1 MAALTYGNLDLPF
14 FIFFIVTVL
23 PSASS
28 VYFKMPRTL
37 IYVVLVGP
45 FMQRGYRSG
54 NSHTGKLSDFTTQFS
69 FSIDTLGRTPYGH
82 GLAFFLA
89 PVGFQI
95 PPNSVCGY
103 LGLFNATTAYSSA
116 NQIVMVEFDSFP
128 NPEWDPPDVQDHV
141 GINNNSIAS
150 AVYTRWNAS
159 FHSGDTADA
168 RISYNATTKNL
179 SVSWTYRRTANSNEN
194 TSLFYIIDLMQVLP
208 EWVTIGFSAAS
219 GENGQRFI
227 LQSWEFNSNLDI
239 KETKKTIASKKRT
252 IVVATISLF
261 VVVVGTNNRTN
272 HIIEEDES

>member
-28 VYFKMPRTL
+28 VYFKMPRFDPNEHKILYQGDAAPSVGAIEMNNRYTYICRVGWA
-37 IYVVLVGP
+37 IYAERVPLWD
-45 FMQRGYRSG
+45 
-54 NSHTGKLSDFTTQFS
+54 SHTRKLSDFTTQFS
-69 FSIDTLGRTPYGH
+69 FSIDTLDRTPYGH

-128 NPEWDPPDVQDHV
+128 DPEWDPPDVQDHV

-179 SVSWTYRRTANSNEN
+179 SVSWTYRRTPNSNEN

-227 LQSWEFNSNLDI
+227 LQSWEFNSNLD
-239 KETKKTIASKKRT
+239 
-252 IVVATISLF
+252 
-261 VVVVGTNNRTN
+261 
-272 HIIEEDES
+272 D